1 MEGVAGIECIMEEIA
16 YTLGLEPIDV
26 KLANT
31 SATYPQIPKHLT
43 ALQKWADVDKRR
55 KGVVAF
61 NKVRNTLINVKG

>member
-1 MEGVAGIECIMEEIA
+1 MEEIA

-55 KGVVAF
+55 KGVIAF
-61 NKVRNTLINVKG
+61 NKVRNTLINRKRLRLLIGKP